1 VCAWGAFRSGLD
13 GFQPRERID
22 DERASWRTGG
32 SGAVAA
38 TRGRK
43 RRTGTVVK
51 TVPVGV
57 VARIVVG

>member
-1 VCAWGAFRSGLD
+1 VLD

-22 DERASWRTGG
+22 DERASSRTGG
-32 SGAVAA
+32 DGAA
-38 TRGRK
+38 TASTARK

-57 VARIVVG
+57 VARIVLG